1 MALYINTNVASLNAQ
16 RRLNQST
23 TKLSG
28 IYQKLSSGL
37 RVNSAKDD
45 AAGLSISTRM
55 TAQVRGLN
63 MAARNA
69 NDGISLA
76 QVAEGALEET
86 TNALQRMRELAVQA
100 ANGTMT
106 TSDRDD
112 LHAEFAQLVSEI
124 DRIAHTTSF
133 NGKVLMS
140 TAGYSAKIQVGAY
153 SGQMISF
160 VIKAATANALAISAL
175 TISGTGPSRAASA
188 ISTLD
193 LAINSITDIRAT
205 LGAMQNRFEAV
216 VSNLSNQ
223 SEQMSAAR
231 SRILDADIAFETA
244 QLTQQSI
251 LQQAGTAILAQA
263 NQQPSLALQLLG

>member
-1 MALYINTNVASLNAQ
+1 MGLYVNTNVASLTAQ
-16 RRLNQST
+16 RNLNKTSQ
-23 TKLSG
+23 KLG
-28 IYQKLSSGL
+28 NVYQRLSSGL
-37 RVNSAKDD
+37 RINSAKDD
-45 AAGLSISTRM
+45 AAGLSIATRM
-55 TAQVRGLN
+55 GAQVRGLN

-112 LHAEFAQLVSEI
+112 LHSEFAQLVSEI

-216 VSNLSNQ
+216 ISNLNSQAENTT
-223 SEQMSAAR
+223 AAK
-231 SRILDADIAFETA
+231 SRIMDADIAFETA
-244 QLTQQSI
+244 QLTAQSI

-263 NQQPSLALQLLG
+263 NQQPALALSLLG